1 MSKIPIFIGR
11 FEEQELLKKRW
22 RSGDSELV
30 VLYGRRRVGKTELL
44 RHFSKSKRSLFAV
57 GTRSSSRSQVRH
69 FITELSHLTDESD
82 LANLPIHDWD
92 TALGRF
98 NAILR
103 KTRGKTLLVLDE
115 FQWMVEASPELPS
128 LLQKWWDQYWS
139 REGRL
144 FLVLCGSYLGFM
156 EREVLAQKSPLFGRR
171 TAVIHLQPLPFHE
184 SRQFH
189 SRLPLKE
196 QVKRHFICGGIPA
209 YHKFFSS
216 RESLSQQI
224 IASFLESDAPLAKEA
239 DFLLMEE
246 LKEPKIYFSLLE
258 TLGSSRKGVSEL
270 AASLGV
276 ERSRIP
282 YYTKSLMELQYLE
295 KRIPRLTYQESYE
308 RKSVYA
314 IGDPL
319 LKFWF
324 TFIYPHTS
332 LIERADPRVFYAT
345 VLAPQLDAYWGNSF
359 ESLAAELFLTK
370 SLLPKLSEPFK
381 MGSYWD
387 KNIQVDFTL
396 ALKSGL
402 SYLGESKWGRI
413 NEKMARTFC
422 QKLTYFKGKV
432 SYQPVL
438 ISAET
443 LPASLK
449 KSSDWQAYSL
459 QELIATDR

>member
-1 MSKIPIFIGR
+1 MSDKLLFIGR
-11 FEEQELLKKRW
+11 SQEQGLLEKRW
-22 RSGDSELV
+22 RSRGSELV

-44 RHFSKSKRSLFAV
+44 RHFAKSKRSLFAV
-57 GTRSSSRSQVRH
+57 GTRSESRSQVRH
-69 FITELSHLTDESD
+69 FVAELSHLTDEPD

-98 NAILR
+98 NAVLQ

-115 FQWMVEASPELPS
+115 FQWMVEAAPELPS
-128 LLQKWWDQYWS
+128 LLQKWWDQHWS
-139 REGRL
+139 RHGRL
-144 FLVLCGSYLGFM
+144 FLVLCGSYMGFM

-171 TAVIHLQPLPFHE
+171 TAVLHLKPLPFHE
-184 SRQFH
+184 SRRFH
-189 SRLPLKE
+189 SHLPLKE
-196 QVKRHFICGGIPA
+196 QAKRHFICGGIPA

-224 IASFLESDAPLAKEA
+224 AASFLEPDAPLAKEA

-246 LKEPKIYFSLLE
+246 LKEPKLYFSLLE
-258 TLGSSRKGVSEL
+258 ALGSSRKGVSEL
-270 AASLGV
+270 ASSVGV

-295 KRIPRLTYQESYE
+295 KRTPLLTYRDVYE

-319 LKFWF
+319 LRFWF
-324 TFIYPHTS
+324 TFVYPHAG
-332 LIERADPRVFYAT
+332 LIERTDPRIFYAT
-345 VLAPQLDAYWGNSF
+345 VVAPQLDAYWGNSF
-359 ESLAAELFLTK
+359 EPLAAELFLTRM
-370 SLLPKLSEPFK
+370 LLPKLSEPFK
-381 MGSYWD
+381 IGSYWD
-387 KNIQVDFTL
+387 KTIQVDFTIT
-396 ALKSGL
+396 LKSGL

-413 NEKMARTFC
+413 NEKTARAFC
-422 QKLTYFKGKV
+422 QKLAYFKKQV

-438 ISAET
+438 ISAEP
-443 LPASLK
+443 LPPSHK

-459 QELIATDR
+459 QELTS